1 MVSLQINEAD
11 MFKLSDDD
19 GRAVDML
26 LDSAASSNGNGHGAA
41 TVRAAPARIRE
52 RLESVESIL
61 NLLKQMPKSEPPK
74 NLLAK
79 TMATIERRGSKRARK
94 FSVAQSDQPHHRRPN

>member
-26 LDSAASSNGNGHGAA
+26 LDSAASSNGNGHGGNF
-41 TVRAAPARIRE
+41 RAAPARIRE
-52 RLESVESIL
+52 RLETVESIL
-61 NLLKQMPKSEPPK
+61 NLLKQMPKAEPPK
-74 NLLAK
+74 NLVAK
-79 TMATIERRGSKRARK
+79 TMATIERRGNKRARRI
-94 FSVAQSDQPHHRRPN
+94 SVAQSDQPHHRRPNA

>member
-1 MVSLQINEAD
+1 

-26 LDSAASSNGNGHGAA
+26 LDSSGSSNGNGGSGFSA
-41 TVRAAPARIRE
+41 TPAPFRQ

-61 NLLKQMPKSEPPK
+61 NLLKEMPNTEPPQ
-74 NLLAK
+74 NLVAK
-79 TMATIERRGSKRARK
+79 TLQNIERRRGRRRAAK
-94 FSVAQSDQPHHRRPN
+94 FPPANSDQPNHRRPTAD

>member
-26 LDSAASSNGNGHGAA
+26 LDSAASSNGNGHGGH
-41 TVRAAPARIRE
+41 VRAAPARIRE
-52 RLESVESIL
+52 RLENVESIL
-61 NLLKQMPKSEPPK
+61 NLLKQMPKTEPPK

-94 FSVAQSDQPHHRRPN
+94 FSVAQSDQPHHRRPNA

>member
-1 MVSLQINEAD
+1 

-26 LDSAASSNGNGHGAA
+26 LDSSSSSNGNGGGHPFK
-41 TVRAAPARIRE
+41 AAPAPFRQ

-61 NLLKQMPKSEPPK
+61 NLLKELPNTEPPK
-74 NLLAK
+74 NLVTK
-79 TMATIERRGSKRARK
+79 TLQNIDRRRGKRAAK
-94 FSVAQSDQPHHRRPN
+94 FAPAQAEQGQHRRPNA